1 MLHDFR
7 LLRARRLISSGRRQA
22 FGKAQHKQDVIG
34 AALIGSAI
42 ALYWNNWERV
52 AENDVCAAVLAVQ
65 ALPFLAASSIA
76 ALERLRINDF
86 GSRTAVRLSLRSNQ
100 PLCSPT

>member
-42 ALYWNNWERV
+42 ALYWTNWERV
-52 AENDVCAAVLAVQ
+52 AEINVFAAVLAVQ
-65 ALPFLAASSIA
+65 ARILALQSACCRGTWGI
-76 ALERLRINDF
+76 RR
-86 GSRTAVRLSLRSNQ
+86 
-100 PLCSPT
+100 